1 MFQLTSE
8 IPPMI
13 KIILMMIKCYNY

>member
-1 MFQLTSE
+1 MSE

-13 KIILMMIKCYNY
+13 KINLMMIKC